1 MLNTEI
7 FAKTMVCKVDGFVN
21 IEKEEFQIIVINFC
35 SFKNVGFLSIEIKYL
50 HLSVSKLIQR
60 KGQ

>member
-1 MLNTEI
+1 
-7 FAKTMVCKVDGFVN
+7 MVCKVDGFVN